1 MTLVNNVIIRHFK
14 MVHCEKKRMI
24 CLYLVFLKAYKRV
37 LFTVISLTLVTRDG
51 ELLLNKLFD
60 LKVAERSLTFG

>member
-1 MTLVNNVIIRHFK
+1 
-14 MVHCEKKRMI
+14 MVQCEKKRDD
-24 CLYLVFLKAYKRV
+24 LSLLVFLKAYKRV

>member
-1 MTLVNNVIIRHFK
+1 
-14 MVHCEKKRMI
+14 MVHCEKKRDD
-24 CLYLVFLKAYKRV
+24 LSLLVFLKAYKRV

>member
-1 MTLVNNVIIRHFK
+1 
-14 MVHCEKKRMI
+14 MVHCVKKRDDSV
-24 CLYLVFLKAYKRV
+24 LLVFLKAYERL
-37 LFTVISLTLVTRDG
+37 LFTVVSLTLVTRDG